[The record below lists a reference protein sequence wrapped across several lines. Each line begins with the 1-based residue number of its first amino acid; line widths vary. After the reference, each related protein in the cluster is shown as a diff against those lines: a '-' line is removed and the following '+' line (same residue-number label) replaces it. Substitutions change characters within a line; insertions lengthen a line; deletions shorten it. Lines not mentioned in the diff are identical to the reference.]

1 MTLLINKKKSM
12 LILVGKSNMNIEGR
26 IPQVT
31 LPTANYCAV
40 YFLGDELMLCG
51 MKVGFQDPRRKHNC
65 VIFVFSEVGYAVVS
79 IGYHNLTVDST

>member
-31 LPTANYCAV
+31 LPAANYCAV

-51 MKVGFQDPRRKHNC
+51 MKVGF
-65 VIFVFSEVGYAVVS
+65 
-79 IGYHNLTVDST
+79 